1 MRSVRTS
8 LTLGAVVLASAMVGP
23 AGTASAA
30 PGASEGTFALDNNA
44 TAARRWS
51 VSASAAAPSV
61 LTTIGITR
69 PDTRA
74 KSEINGGYS
83 FKGDL
88 MPESKS
94 VTEGPSDTVD
104 DVPLRMPDT
113 TGNVDNFAGFN
124 GQTLELSTGQ
134 QRKYTKLHFFGTTAD
149 GAGGGDFTLIYTQGA
164 DAKVTVNFA
173 DWCQGPT
180 QDSHYA
186 IGPIPGRYTLTGD
199 DGAPCSIFHLPVANP
214 DPGRTLK
221 AIKFPPSTNAGGNIR
236 AYLMALTLEEEG
248 SGFRMPYLDGV
259 DPYPT
264 DTGAPVATGTLTG
277 QADANG
283 WHRTPPTLTI
293 GAEDEADGSGVER
306 IQYRING
313 GPGRSYTGPVAITDE
328 GELNI
333 EYRAYDRAGNP
344 STFKSIKAKVDAT
357 APATNA
363 ITFPTELPTGFSDS
377 EVKVTL
383 GAQDGSGSGTART
396 EYRVNAS
403 ESTPWTPYTGV
414 FDVGGTGTQVV
425 EFRSADKAGNVEEPK
440 TLTVRV
446 DTQAPT
452 TTVAAQRRGSR
463 DRLHRWRAD
472 RVHAH
477 RRRGQLGR
485 GAHAVPPR
493 RRRLGRLPRR
503 VRRDGPPDAPARLP
517 LDRRRRQRR
526 ELQDRAL
533 HRSARPR
540 RCRRR
545 SSRRRRRRRRGRSP
559 RSEEVAT
566 RVRTVSALR
575 GGRFTVNV
583 SCQGVT
589 RGTLSATVTS
599 SVRRKLQLRSGTLAS
614 KKLDCGAQ
622 GRATVSLKPSSA
634 VRKALA
640 RTKTSVRVKLTLR
653 MAGAPADTQTVTLKG
668 KS

>member
-8 LTLGAVVLASAMVGP
+8 LTLGAVVLVGAMVGP

-30 PGASEGTFALDNNA
+30 PGASEGTFALDK
-44 TAARRWS
+44 TGSGARVWS
-51 VSASAAAPSV
+51 VAASAAAPSV
-61 LTTIGITR
+61 LDTIGITR

-88 MPESKS
+88 MPASES
-94 VTEGPSDTVD
+94 VTEGPNDTVD

-113 TGNVDNFAGFN
+113 TGNEDNFAGFN
-124 GQTLELSTGQ
+124 GQTLELSAGQ

-149 GAGGGDFTLIYTQGA
+149 GAGSGDFTLIYT
-164 DAKVTVNFA
+164 DDSRETVTVGFA
-173 DWCQGPT
+173 DWCQGASAG
-180 QDSHYA
+180 SHIA
-186 IGPIPGRYTLTGD
+186 IGPIPGRYTRTGE
-199 DGAPCSIFHLPVANP
+199 DGAPCSIFHRPVDNP
-214 DPGRTLK
+214 HPDRTLK
-221 AIKFPPSTNAGGNIR
+221 SVKLPASTTGGGVIR

-259 DPYPT
+259 DPYPN
-264 DTGAPVATGTLTG
+264 DTGAPTATATL
-277 QADANG
+277 APIRDD

-293 GAEDEADGSGVER
+293 TAADEEGGSGLER

-328 GELNI
+328 GDLNI

-363 ITFPTELPTGFSDS
+363 ITFPTVLPTGFSDTD
-377 EVKVTL
+377 VKVTL

-396 EYRVNAS
+396 EYRVNP
-403 ESTPWTPYTGV
+403 EETTPWTPYTGV
-414 FDVGGTGTQVV
+414 FGVSGTGTQVV
-425 EFRSADKAGNVEEPK
+425 EFRSADHAGNVEEPK

-452 TTVAAQRRGSR
+452 TTVLLNGATPVADYTGAVRIAFARTDGEDGSGAVGTQYR
-463 DRLHRWRAD
+463 LDAGDWVDYHDAFDVTDRLTH
-472 RVHAH
+472 
-477 RRRGQLGR
+477 QLDFR
-485 GAHAVPPR
+485 SIDAVGNVENFKTVRFTVRPPAT
-493 RRRLGRLPRR
+493 LPATQL
-503 VRRDGPPDAPARLP
+503 PTPSTPAPRPFA
-517 LDRRRRQRR
+517 
-526 ELQDRAL
+526 AL
-533 HRSARPR
+533 
-540 RCRRR
+540 
-545 SSRRRRRRRRGRSP
+545 
-559 RSEEVAT
+559 EDVAT

-575 GGRFTVNV
+575 GGRFRVNV

-589 RGTLSATVTS
+589 RGTLRATVTN
-599 SVRRKLQLRSGTLAS
+599 SVRRKLKLRTGTLVS

-622 GRATVSLKPSSA
+622 GRATVSLKPSAA

-640 RTKTSVRVKLTLR
+640 RTKASVRVKLTLR